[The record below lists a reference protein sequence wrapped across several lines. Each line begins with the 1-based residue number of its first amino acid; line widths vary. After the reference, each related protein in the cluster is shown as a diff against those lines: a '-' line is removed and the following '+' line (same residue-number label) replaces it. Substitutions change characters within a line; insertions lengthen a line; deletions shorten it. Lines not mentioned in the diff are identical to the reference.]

1 MLFLRC
7 LVKQE
12 MKMET
17 AANPVCN
24 IDFSPKWYHD
34 RFGLEFTERF
44 WLDPIAR
51 TELNRSM
58 RRVLRETF
66 ADVGLGEADPKPMP
80 SIEAY
85 GHRFMSA
92 YWGCQIHYQP
102 DQAPAAIALD
112 DPAQRIESLQL
123 PTIDPSPVVERAMK
137 DAHLLADRYG
147 GCEGSFN
154 EGSPLNNAV
163 SVLGEE
169 ILAAI
174 VERPQAAQRILKLM
188 AQAILTMHD
197 SVTARINRTPPSSR
211 RAIRGLGNCPVCMI
225 SPKSYEQVV
234 LPVDQWY
241 LSQIGG
247 RGLHHCG
254 AFHPYAEVYKK
265 LEPDGLQI
273 GYLSDRRIS
282 RAAFPNTPIS
292 LLLEAS
298 AIAGQTPAH
307 VQTLVREMVDQAAP
321 THLVTDISVIDV
333 GPEVSDEA
341 VRAFVTSLPKVA

>member
-1 MLFLRC
+1 L
-7 LVKQE
+7 
-12 MKMET
+12 
-17 AANPVCN
+17 

-34 RFGLEFTERF
+34 RFGLEFTERY
-44 WLDPIAR
+44 WQDPIAR

-58 RRVLRETF
+58 RRVLREAF

-80 SIEAY
+80 NIDAY

-92 YWGCQIHYQP
+92 YWGCRIHYQP

-112 DPAQRIESLQL
+112 DPAGRVESLQ
-123 PTIDPSPVVERAMK
+123 PPPIDTSLVVERALK
-137 DAHLLADRYG
+137 EANLLAGRYG
-147 GCEGSFN
+147 GCDGGIN
-154 EGSPLNNAV
+154 YGSPLNNAV

-174 VERPQAAQRILKLM
+174 VERPAAAQRILRYM
-188 AQAILTMHD
+188 GEAILALHD
-197 SVTARINRTPPSSR
+197 RVTAPINGTPPSPR
-211 RAIRGLGNCPVCMI
+211 RAIGGLGNCPVCMI
-225 SPKSYEQVV
+225 SPQSYEQVV
-234 LPVDQWY
+234 LPVDRWF
-241 LSQIGG
+241 LGQIGC

-298 AIAGQTPAH
+298 AIAGQTPAR
-307 VQTLVREMVDQAAP
+307 VQSLVHEMVDQAAP
-321 THLVTDISVIDV
+321 RHLITDIAVIDV
-333 GPEVSDEA
+333 GPEVSDEV
-341 VRAFVTSLPKVA
+341 VRAFVTALPKVA

>member
-1 MLFLRC
+1 
-7 LVKQE
+7 
-12 MKMET
+12 MEPRT
-17 AANPVCN
+17 HPACC

-80 SIEAY
+80 TIDAY

-92 YWGCQIHYQP
+92 FWGCRIHYQP
-102 DQAPAAIALD
+102 DQAPAAVALD
-112 DPAQRIESLQL
+112 DPAGRVESLQL
-123 PTIDPSPVVERAMK
+123 PPVDTSLVVERALK
-137 DAHLLADRYG
+137 EAHLLADRYG
-147 GCEGSFN
+147 GCDGAVNF
-154 EGSPLNNAV
+154 GSPLNNAV

-174 VERPQAAQRILKLM
+174 VERPAAAQRILRFM
-188 AQAILTMHD
+188 GEAIITMHD
-197 SVTARINRTPPSSR
+197 RVTARINRTPPLSR
-211 RAIRGLGNCPVCMI
+211 RAIGGLGNCPVCMI
-225 SPKSYEQVV
+225 SPKSYEEVV
-234 LPVDQWY
+234 LPVDRWFLDQV
-241 LSQIGG
+241 GC

-298 AIAGQTPAH
+298 AIAGQTPAR
-307 VQTLVREMVDQAAP
+307 VQNLVHEMVDQAAP
-321 THLVTDISVIDV
+321 KHLVTDIAVIDV
-333 GPEVSDEA
+333 GPEVSDEV
-341 VRAFVTSLPKVA
+341 VRAFVTSMP

>member
-1 MLFLRC
+1 
-7 LVKQE
+7 
-12 MKMET
+12 MEPRV
-17 AANPVCN
+17 NPACC

-34 RFGLEFTERF
+34 RFGIEFTERF

-58 RRVLRETF
+58 RRVLSETF

-80 SIEAY
+80 TIEAY

-112 DPAQRIESLQL
+112 DPAGRVESLQ
-123 PTIDPSPVVERAMK
+123 PPAIDVSLVVERALK
-137 DAHLLADRYG
+137 DAALLANRYG
-147 GCEGSFN
+147 GCEGAFN

-188 AQAILTMHD
+188 AQAILTLHD
-197 SVTARINRTPPSSR
+197 RVTARINRTSGR
-211 RAIRGLGNCPVCMI
+211 TIRGLGNCPVCMI

-241 LSQIGG
+241 LNQIGG

-254 AFHPYAEVYKK
+254 AFHPYAEVYKA

-273 GYLSDRRIS
+273 GYLSDRRVS

-298 AIAGQTPAH
+298 AIAGQTPAR
-307 VQTLVREMVDQAAP
+307 VQNLVREMVDEASP
-321 THLVTDISVIDV
+321 KHLVTDIAVIDV
-333 GPEVSDEA
+333 GPEVSDEV
-341 VRAFVTSLPKVA
+341 VRAFVTSLPQTV